1 MTIISP
7 PGQSLKGFGAFVT
20 SVHHVRV
27 PSKELLQQVVGA
39 AALEIGED
47 VLILEDTPDDLGNVA
62 VYVDR
67 TRGTVRAHES
77 CLTLIPSQPAPRLHP
92 STFITREVAAHVLYV
107 FNGTG
112 YRAGSFI
119 SAIIDAAN
127 RADPGHLRLLALGF
141 PGYAEAVRIAQMDPN
156 GLEWLAAKMRG
167 EERLATL
174 IKRIDT

>member
-1 MTIISP
+1 MTLVAPTS
-7 PGQSLKGFGAFVT
+7 QSLKGFGAFVT
-20 SVHHVRV
+20 SAHCVRT
-27 PSKELLQQVVGA
+27 PAEEIPMLAKGA

-47 VLILEDTPDDLGNVA
+47 VLLLEDGPDAHGNIA

-67 TRGTVRAHES
+67 TRATVRAHES

-92 STFITREVAAHVLYV
+92 STFITREIAAHVLYV

-127 RADPGHLRLLALGF
+127 RADPGHLKLLALGF

-156 GLEWLAAKMRG
+156 GIEWLAAKMRG
-167 EERLATL
+167 EERLAAL

>member
-1 MTIISP
+1 MTLVAPTS
-7 PGQSLKGFGAFVT
+7 QSLKGFGAFVT
-20 SVHHVRV
+20 SAHCVRTPAEEIPMLV
-27 PSKELLQQVVGA
+27 KGA
-39 AALEIGED
+39 GALEISED
-47 VLILEDTPDDLGNVA
+47 VLLLEDGPDDLGNVA
-62 VYVDR
+62 VYVSR
-67 TRGTVRAHES
+67 TRDTVRAHES

-92 STFITREVAAHVLYV
+92 STFITREIAAHVLYV

-127 RADPGHLRLLALGF
+127 RADPGHLKLLALGF

-156 GLEWLAAKMRG
+156 GIEWLAAKMRG
-167 EERLATL
+167 EERLAAL